1 MIELPDCSITEAHA
15 RGLRRAEDRWVEA
28 RQDRWNPLE
37 QPRRFGPRVRAMH
50 EDLLKVYGEGRVLQ
64 QRIGKKSVGWFC
76 VEHDSAG
83 RYTLTIRTLD
93 RRPGLSRRGYGG
105 LPLEATPH
113 AYERFIQSMG
123 QHRTGWVGLLSEV
136 FDCLYRAPGYEMDD
150 DRSSALAVRWL
161 THGFVKVGTSTGLAF
176 VEVPDRGNAVLRTL
190 VHAEA
195 LIGPNRLLWETLMK
209 CDLKVRFIRESG
221 TQRPDPF
228 VTRSMM

>member
-1 MIELPDCSITEAHA
+1 MTSDGDLQEAAMIELPDCSITEAHA

-93 RRPGLSRRGYGG
+93 RRPGLSRRGHGR
-105 LPLEATPH
+105 LPLEASAH
-113 AYERFIQSMG
+113 AYERFIQAMG
-123 QHRTGWVGLLSEV
+123 RMPCDWVSTLWAVLRHLDEA
-136 FDCLYRAPGYEMDD
+136 LGYQLDTDLDGDEPF
-150 DRSSALAVRWL
+150 RWQR
-161 THGFVKVGTSTGLAF
+161 HGFAKVWFAGGLALVKVP
-176 VEVPDRGNAVLRTL
+176 EVGNAVLVTII
-190 VHAEA
+190 ETSA
-195 LIGPNRLLWETLMK
+195 LIGPNRVLWYALRTSK
-209 CDLKVRFIRESG
+209 LKVLCLGRATS
-221 TQRPDPF
+221 
-228 VTRSMM
+228 